1 VSLSSRFGDLR
12 LWSACSLIVAME
24 DPKNSAND
32 GYRCDE
38 HGNSTAENPESFV
51 EMIFVS
57 RRLC

>member
-1 VSLSSRFGDLR
+1 
-12 LWSACSLIVAME
+12 ME